1 MFFSLLFFFYTVRSF
16 RLQKKMQ
23 KSNYSATL
31 ITLLIV
37 TITLSHYRN
46 SQNRKCK
53 FQIALIFG
61 HFTLLIAHC
70 QCVEH

>member
-53 FQIALIFG
+53 LQIALIFG

>member
-1 MFFSLLFFFYTVRSF
+1 MFFSLLFFNTIRSF
-16 RLQKKMQ
+16 RLQKKKMQ

-53 FQIALIFG
+53 LQIAPILG